1 MDPKLLT
8 EARTIA
14 ARRDPRAA
22 DDLTQELACAALQ
35 AGAGVAGPAGFAGT
49 AGITG
54 TAGINCPAA
63 WLERVARN
71 AVIDARR
78 AEQRREQLAPRIEPP
93 PAPADPESVLLA
105 RERRG
110 LVRRALALLPRP
122 QRRAALLRFH
132 ADLPFEGVA
141 ERLGTREVTARTRVH
156 RALASMRSRLDG
168 LRALFVIP
176 GAQTAVLGLTLLAV
190 QQLPTAPSTLA
201 IADAGVTAAVEHPR
215 RPPVARVIAEAKPEA
230 NDAPPRPD
238 ARDVPAVQ
246 RFVFGDEDVLGDVQ
260 GPDGERLVAVPRV
273 IHPSLIE
280 IRQHFVPEMVK
291 GLEDL

>member
-8 EARTIA
+8 EARVIA

-22 DDLTQELACAALQ
+22 DDLAQELACAALQ
-35 AGAGVAGPAGFAGT
+35 AGAGVAGGGI
-49 AGITG
+49 AGIER
-54 TAGINCPAA
+54 PAA
-63 WLERVARN
+63 WLERVGRN

-78 AEQRREQLAPRIEPP
+78 AEQRREQLAPHIEPP
-93 PAPADPESVLLA
+93 AAPADPETALLA

-122 QRRAALLRFH
+122 QRRAALLRVH

-156 RALASMRSRLDG
+156 RALASLRTRLGG
-168 LRALFVIP
+168 LRAMFVLP
-176 GAQTAVLGLTLLAV
+176 GVQTAALGLTLIAA

-201 IADAGVTAAVEHPR
+201 IADAGVATTVEHPKR
-215 RPPVARVIAEAKPEA
+215 RPVARVIAAEAK
-230 NDAPPRPD
+230 APAAVDETSRPD
-238 ARDVPAVQ
+238 ARDVPSVQ
-246 RFVFGDEDVLGDVQ
+246 RFVFGEDNVFGDVK
-260 GPDGERLVAVPRV
+260 GPEGETLVVVPRLT
-273 IHPSLIE
+273 HSSLIE

>member
-8 EARTIA
+8 EARVIA

-22 DDLTQELACAALQ
+22 DDLAQDLACAALE
-35 AGAGVAGPAGFAGT
+35 AGAGVER
-49 AGITG
+49 
-54 TAGINCPAA
+54 PAA
-63 WLERVARN
+63 WLERVGRN
-71 AVIDARR
+71 AVIDSRR
-78 AEQRREQLAPRIEPP
+78 AQQRREQLAPRIEPP
-93 PAPADPESVLLA
+93 AAPADPETALLA

-110 LVRRALALLPRP
+110 LVRRALALLPRQ

-156 RALASMRSRLDG
+156 RALASLRTRLGG
-168 LRALFVIP
+168 LRAIFLLP
-176 GAQTAVLGLTLLAV
+176 GAQTAALGLTLIAA
-190 QQLPTAPSTLA
+190 QQLPAAPSPLA
-201 IADAGVTAAVEHPR
+201 IADAGVVTAIEHPKR
-215 RPPVARVIAEAKPEA
+215 RASVRVMAQAKPDKAE
-230 NDAPPRPD
+230 APPRSD

-246 RFVFGDEDVLGDVQ
+246 RFVFGDEDVLGDVK
-260 GPDGERLVAVPRV
+260 GPDGETLVVVPRV
-273 IHPSLIE
+273 AHPSLIE

>member
-1 MDPKLLT
+1 MSMDPKLLT
-8 EARTIA
+8 EARVIA

-22 DDLTQELACAALQ
+22 DDLAQDLACAALE
-35 AGAGVAGPAGFAGT
+35 AGAGVER
-49 AGITG
+49 
-54 TAGINCPAA
+54 PAA
-63 WLERVARN
+63 WLERVGRN
-71 AVIDARR
+71 AVIDSRR
-78 AEQRREQLAPRIEPP
+78 AQQRREQLAPRIEPP
-93 PAPADPESVLLA
+93 AAPADPETALLA

-156 RALASMRSRLDG
+156 RALASLRTRLGG
-168 LRALFVIP
+168 LRAMFLLP
-176 GAQTAVLGLTLLAV
+176 GAQTAALGLTLIAA
-190 QQLPTAPSTLA
+190 QQLPAAPSPLA
-201 IADAGVTAAVEHPR
+201 IADAGVVTAIEHPKR
-215 RPPVARVIAEAKPEA
+215 RPVARVMAAEAK
-230 NDAPPRPD
+230 APAVDETPRPD

-246 RFVFGDEDVLGDVQ
+246 RFVFGDEDVIGDVN
-260 GPDGERLVAVPRV
+260 GPDGETLVVVPRV
-273 IHPSLIE
+273 SHPSLIE

>member
-1 MDPKLLT
+1 MSMDPKLLT

-35 AGAGVAGPAGFAGT
+35 AGASVAS
-49 AGITG
+49 AGI
-54 TAGINCPAA
+54 AGVDLPAA

-78 AEQRREQLAPRIEPP
+78 AQQRREQLAPRIEPP
-93 PAPADPESVLLA
+93 TEPADPETVLLA

-132 ADLPFEGVA
+132 ADLPFESVA

-156 RALASMRSRLDG
+156 RALASLRTRLGG
-168 LRALFVIP
+168 LRAMFVLP
-176 GAQTAVLGLTLLAV
+176 GAQTAALGLTLIAA
-190 QQLPTAPSTLA
+190 QQLPAAPSTLA
-201 IADAGVTAAVEHPR
+201 IADAGVIAAVERPKR
-215 RPPVARVIAEAKPEA
+215 RPVARVMAEAKPETNEPA
-230 NDAPPRPD
+230 PRPD

-246 RFVFGDEDVLGDVQ
+246 RFVFGDEDVLGDVK
-260 GPDGERLVAVPRV
+260 GPDGERLVVVPR
-273 IHPSLIE
+273 ITHSSLIE